1 MWKRR
6 RPGERCCF
14 PPKKVRE
21 THRKRRAALGYKRTS
36 RCVSSFY
43 FTGARMHKLPNP
55 QRDVRA
61 AGRIYVRKMCAVR
74 LVGISIML
82 YTVEWPVST
91 FGVTRPDTRERAA
104 PGEDRHVRTRL
115 ALGASRLARGRACQ
129 RVVREIRDLRG
140 PMLPS
145 VGSSGQRWVSAS
157 QRILG
162 LVQLSSAALSGLP
175 LELPQMLHGWAFSEG
190 SAMTAAEAN
199 SAAVASCRAEA
210 GTCRPIDA
218 EHRPRDI
225 LSSKKKRGRAPLIL
239 GCHGSCEMTSGA
251 HERNQCTRPPPPRLA

>member
-1 MWKRR
+1 M
-6 RPGERCCF
+6 CF
-14 PPKKVRE
+14 FF
-21 THRKRRAALGYKRTS
+21 L
-36 RCVSSFY
+36 FY
-43 FTGARMHKLPNP
+43 GCPYMHKLPSP

-61 AGRIYVRKMCAVR
+61 AGADMSEKCAPY
-74 LVGISIML
+74 GFCTCCMD
-82 YTVEWPVST
+82 PVST

-210 GTCRPIDA
+210 GTCY
-218 EHRPRDI
+218 
-225 LSSKKKRGRAPLIL
+225 
-239 GCHGSCEMTSGA
+239 M
-251 HERNQCTRPPPPRLA
+251 